1 MKSSARVK
9 AEFEHSLLS
18 CLLFNVLYMYYMD
31 YRLIVLV
38 IRIAQ
43 IFRLLYFPH
52 EPPEMQRVTSALLV
66 MSNLAVALIHGAI
79 VAEGTA
85 GEMLLIN
92 FIGPEP
98 NALAKLFYVDFVIVL
113 LQCALTSVSG
123 ALPGIV
129 TAVPTA
135 VPRPEDAGSVLSDE
149 VADPASDVR
158 DPDSGRSAISD
169 DHSSESLAGLDDVF
183 YDVNPVVSQRVHRQT
198 PVGGEPYSNDSRTA
212 SSRNQPT

>member
-1 MKSSARVK
+1 MKGSARVK

-31 YRLIVLV
+31 YRLVVLV

-79 VAEGTA
+79 IAEGTA

-129 TAVPTA
+129 TTIPAA
-135 VPRPEDAGSVLSDE
+135 LPRPDDAASVLSDE
-149 VADPASDVR
+149 VADPASDLR
-158 DPDSGRSAISD
+158 DQDSGHSGISD
-169 DHSSESLAGLDDVF
+169 DHSSDSLAGLDDAY
-183 YDVNPVVSQRVHRQT
+183 YDVNPLVSQRAHQQT
-198 PVGGEPYSNDSRTA
+198 LIGGEASSNDSRIA
-212 SSRNQPT
+212 SSRNQVT